1 MNSLLLNTNSLM
13 DCTMDTFSSVSL
25 NTVLVP
31 KTVQLF
37 PLFATIFPTTG
48 YYSITLN
55 FMC

>member
-13 DCTMDTFSSVSL
+13 DCTIDTFSSVSL
-25 NTVLVP
+25 NTVRVP

-37 PLFATIFPTTG
+37 PLFATIFPRTG
-48 YYSITLN
+48 YYNITLN

>member
-13 DCTMDTFSSVSL
+13 DFTMDTFSSESL

-37 PLFATIFPTTG
+37 PLFATIFPATG

>member
-31 KTVQLF
+31 KAVQTF
-37 PLFATIFPTTG
+37 PPFCDHFPDDR
-48 YYSITLN
+48 LL
-55 FMC
+55 